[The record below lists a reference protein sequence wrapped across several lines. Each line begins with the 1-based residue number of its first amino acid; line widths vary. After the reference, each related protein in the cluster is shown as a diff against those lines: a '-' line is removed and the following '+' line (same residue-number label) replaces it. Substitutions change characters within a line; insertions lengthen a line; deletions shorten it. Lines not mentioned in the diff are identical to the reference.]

1 MFAIEIYI
9 MEAKEFKDGEEKNI
23 QTPRDVRAEA
33 KALLNDIAMNQAR
46 QAQADEKEAKVRS
59 KNIII

>member
-1 MFAIEIYI
+1 VFVIEIYI
-9 MEAKEFKDGEEKNI
+9 MEAKEFKDGEEKKI

>member
-1 MFAIEIYI
+1 VFVIEIYI